1 MAGADK
7 TGAHASLKT
16 LTGIGLAIAALVIGL
31 VAPAATAAPAGPVEA
46 SVAAAPAVGGGGV
59 LTADL
64 TKFQPGNII
73 GDAVFFNRAA
83 MTEAQIQSFLQT
95 KGPACRA
102 GYTCLKDYYDTSR
115 SIPADAMCGAYSGGV
130 RERASRIIFKVA
142 QACGINPQVLI
153 VMLQKEQGL
162 VLSNAPSAYNWQAA
176 MGQGCPDTAA
186 CDARYY
192 GFFNQVYGGAW
203 QLKRYANPPGTSNFF
218 TWYAPG
224 KTWNVLYHPNRG
236 CGTSPVYIQNQA
248 TANLYYYTPY
258 QPNAAAL
265 RAGYNEGDGCSSY
278 GNRNF
283 YNFFTDWFGSTQY
296 SAFASAPNPTISGTA
311 LAGQVLKASPGTW
324 SPAPTSIAYQWLK
337 GGQAIKG
344 ATSASLK
351 VTNDLAGSA
360 LSVRVVGKRTAYATE
375 TKTSATVAARG
386 FAIDRLAGA
395 SRYETAVEVSK
406 RANPTT
412 VGTVYLATGADYADA
427 LSAAALAARDGGAL
441 LLAPVDNFPAAVAAE
456 LKRLKPTRVVLIGGH
471 GVLDANTEKRVTN
484 ALGASV
490 AIERVSG
497 ADRYETSRLLA
508 TRFGTAPTVYIA
520 TGRGF
525 ADALGAAAV
534 AGTRSAPVLLVD
546 GLTTALDDAQKS
558 MLKAL
563 ATKSAVVVGGDG
575 AVSKGIAAH
584 LKALN
589 IATTRYSGADRFAT
603 NTALNAASFAATTP
617 RAYMATGMDFPDAL
631 TGSVLAAGGSAPL
644 VISVPSC
651 AWPSAADFLRD
662 RGVTAVTM
670 VGGEGAL
677 SPATARLLRC

>member
-31 VAPAATAAPAGPVEA
+31 VAPAATAAPSGPVEA
-46 SVAAAPAVGGGGV
+46 SAAAAPAVGAGGV

-73 GDAVFFNRAA
+73 GDAVFFNRSA
-83 MTEAQIQSFLQT
+83 MTEAQIQSFLQA

-115 SIPADAMCGAYSGGV
+115 TVAADAMCGAYSGGV
-130 RERASRIIFKVA
+130 RERASRIIYKVA

-162 VLSNAPSAYNWQAA
+162 VTHDWPSEWRYTAA

-186 CDARYY
+186 CDTRYY

-203 QLKRYANPPGTSNFF
+203 QLKRYANPPGTTKFF

-224 KTWNVLYHPNRG
+224 KTWNLLYNPNRA

-265 RAGYNEGDGCSSY
+265 RAGYSTGDSCSSY

-283 YNFFTDWFGSTQY
+283 YNYFTDWFGSTQY
-296 SAFASAPNPTISGTA
+296 LSFASAPNPTVSGTA
-311 LAGQVLKASPGTW
+311 LAGQVLTASPGTW
-324 SPAPTSIAYQWLK
+324 SPAPTSLSYQWLK
-337 GGQAIKG
+337 GGQPIAG
-344 ATSASLK
+344 ATAASLK
-351 VTNDLAGSA
+351 VTNDLAGGA

-375 TKTSATVAARG
+375 TKTSGAVAARG
-386 FAIDRLAGA
+386 FTVDRLAG
-395 SRYETAVEVSK
+395 STRYETAVEVSK
-406 RANPTT
+406 RANPGT

-427 LSAAALAARDGGAL
+427 LSAASLAAREKGAL
-441 LLAPVDNFPAAVAAE
+441 LLAPVDSLPDVVAAE

-471 GVLDANTEKRVTN
+471 GVLDAGAESRVAA
-484 ALGASV
+484 ALGATATV
-490 AIERVSG
+490 ERISG
-497 ADRYETSRLLA
+497 VDRYETSRMLA
-508 TRFGTAPTVYIA
+508 ARFGTAPTVYIA
-520 TGRGF
+520 TGRAF

-534 AGTRSAPVLLVD
+534 AGTRGAPVLLVD
-546 GLTTALDDAQKS
+546 GVSASLDTAQTTALKT
-558 MLKAL
+558 L
-563 ATKSAVVVGGDG
+563 ATKSAIIVGGEG
-575 AVSKGIAAH
+575 AVSKGIAAQ
-584 LKALN
+584 LATLG
-589 IATTRYSGADRFAT
+589 IASSRYAGADRFAT

-617 RAYMATGMDFPDAL
+617 RAYMATGFDFPDAL

-644 VISVPSC
+644 VISAPSC
-651 AWPSAADFLRD
+651 ASASAADFLRD
-662 RGVTAVTM
+662 RAVTAVTL

-677 SPATARLLRC
+677 SAATARLLRC